1 MKRNTAK
8 DKKKNNKG
16 FPYKKTRKPKK
27 LVVPIFFGILVLFAL
42 IGSILVGGILHEHL
56 HRLDYRHIEKISDE
70 ICYLDS
76 NIEGYYKFTPKPGQ
90 DEEIDTITQFTELR
104 AYIVSAIILIIFLI
118 SFSVTTKHILEI
130 KNAHPK

>member
-1 MKRNTAK
+1 MKRNTSK
-8 DKKKNNKG
+8 EKKKNNKG

-27 LVVPIFFGILVLFAL
+27 LVVPIFFGILVLFAF

-76 NIEGYYKFTPKPGQ
+76 NIEGYYKFVPKPNQ
-90 DEEIDTITQFTELR
+90 KEEVDSITRYAELK
-104 AYIVSAIILIIFLI
+104 AYSVSVIILIIFLL
-118 SFSVTTKHILEI
+118 SFFITTKHILE
-130 KNAHPK
+130 KK